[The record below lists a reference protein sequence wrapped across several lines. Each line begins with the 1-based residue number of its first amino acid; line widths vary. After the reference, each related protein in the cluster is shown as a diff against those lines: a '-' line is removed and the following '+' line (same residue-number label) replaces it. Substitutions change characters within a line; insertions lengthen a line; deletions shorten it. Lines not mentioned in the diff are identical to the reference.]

1 MVVGGFRSFHA
12 LVFTESRR
20 HARRRRIQDGGV
32 IDFRARISY
41 GWEALWGLNLW

>member
-32 IDFRARISY
+32 IDFQRGFRMVRKHF
-41 GWEALWGLNLW
+41 GG